1 MTKRISFRGEPV
13 AGSNPSCR
21 WTAQPRQSF
30 RTNVR
35 LLTSIDKRGII
46 CCMDRISVSVPTE
59 LIQDLRR
66 RPEAYGVAELRSEAA
81 RLQKLLQVGAQTSL
95 RRVEEAAM
103 VATYREWSGDKE
115 RREAVVTLAD
125 TLLAEGG
132 FADGLLRGQQRQRG

>member
-1 MTKRISFRGEPV
+1 
-13 AGSNPSCR
+13 
-21 WTAQPRQSF
+21 
-30 RTNVR
+30 
-35 LLTSIDKRGII
+35 LTSIDKRGII